1 MSLGKM
7 SLGIS
12 AAASPLRAIGGLF
25 APETRQ
31 VIWPAEPGWYWARRH
46 LPESGHEIVCVHK
59 DPSGQLRVS
68 RIGEHE
74 SSPLEAW
81 DWHYRVNPPAD
92 H

>member
-1 MSLGKM
+1 MSLRNFGC
-7 SLGIS
+7 SLT
-12 AAASPLRAIGGLF
+12 APRDRQAIRTRNQAGYLARRSGL
-25 APETRQ
+25 
-31 VIWPAEPGWYWARRH
+31 VLARRH

-59 DPSGQLRVS
+59 DSSGQLRVS

-81 DWHYRVNPPAD
+81 DWHYRVTPPAD